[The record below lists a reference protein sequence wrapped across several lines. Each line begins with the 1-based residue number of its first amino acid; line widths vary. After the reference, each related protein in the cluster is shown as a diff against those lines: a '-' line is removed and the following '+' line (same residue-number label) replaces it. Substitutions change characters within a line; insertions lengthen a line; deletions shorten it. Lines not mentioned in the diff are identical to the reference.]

1 MPSIPCNFS
10 PSFTKINRLCAY
22 PMQSR
27 FYCPS
32 FAYCRFSLRDAGRGR
47 RPFRFLPQAGAYTP
61 LGDNLSPVCGQCRQR
76 FRFIAAVPLPP
87 GCRKGPRPLPLSSAS
102 GGAYPARKQFVPR
115 LRSMPSALP
124 IHRRRPSS
132 SGMPEGAAAP
142 SALFRRRGR
151 VPRRGAIFCSSGRN
165 DLLSSSISSV
175 PKTSA
180 EGKSLP
186 IHKSPCSAM
195 PSTNFYASRQRGC
208 FLFGEFSYRRKP
220 ATHTISGSV
229 AIDRIVVAAKISD
242 A

>member
-10 PSFTKINRLCAY
+10 PSFAKINRLCAY

-47 RPFRFLPQAGAYTP
+47 PFRFLPQAGACTP
-61 LGDNLSPVCGQCRQR
+61 LGNNLSPVCGQCRRRFRFTAAVPLSPGCRKGPPPLPLSSAGGACTPLGNNLSPVCGQCRQR

-87 GCRKGPRPLPLSSAS
+87 
-102 GGAYPARKQFVPR
+102 
-115 LRSMPSALP
+115 
-124 IHRRRPSS
+124 
-132 SGMPEGAAAP
+132 GMPEGAAAP

-186 IHKSPCSAM
+186 IHKTRCTA
-195 PSTNFYASRQRGC
+195 
-208 FLFGEFSYRRKP
+208 
-220 ATHTISGSV
+220 
-229 AIDRIVVAAKISD
+229 
-242 A
+242 